1 MHRTAWLLDLGS
13 PAPRGHSIGQVTV
26 WPRWVRSQGLA
37 LWLILSVLLV
47 AEHLTMGATAP
58 PWWVSLL
65 GVLAIAFAVAT
76 RRSRPLPALGIALG
90 MTMAVALLTLASDG
104 TFPVSYVVVLS
115 VMSWLAG
122 RRTDSARGFVVL
134 VVVANVGMMPLGL
147 PLRGQRPISAAVFS
161 WLFTVLWSL
170 IFVVLPW
177 LLGRYRRQQALLA
190 WAGWERAER
199 MEHEQRM
206 AVEQAQLRERA
217 RIAQDMHDSLGHEL
231 SLIALRAG
239 GLEVASDLDERYRT
253 AAGELRASAATA
265 TDRLREIIGILRED
279 QTQAPLQPP
288 GEAIG
293 ELVERATESGLVV
306 RLVTEGASD
315 GLPPMVQ
322 QAANRVVQ
330 EALTNASKHAPGAPV
345 TVRVRHNADQTLVT
359 VTNTAAIRCV
369 PALSSGGRGLPGL
382 EERARILGGTLHAG
396 PLDDGGF
403 EVVARLP
410 HADAGVAPAP
420 TPDEESESAV
430 ALALARTRARRGL
443 VTAVVAPTALAVGL
457 GALILGYY
465 LAIGYSSVLEAAD
478 YAELR
483 VGRQRAEIES
493 VLPPLQMLDDTNDA
507 DRPRPP
513 GSTCEFYRP
522 DGSFSITFAY
532 RLCFVD
538 GRLAAK
544 DVVRTGAAPVDQEAP
559 R

>member
-1 MHRTAWLLDLGS
+1 VTAWWRLL
-13 PAPRGHSIGQVTV
+13 
-26 WPRWVRSQGLA
+26 RSQGFA
-37 LWLILSVLLV
+37 LWLVLSALLV
-47 AEHLTMGATAP
+47 TEHLTMGISAP
-58 PWWVSLL
+58 PWWVPLI

-76 RRSRPLPALGIALG
+76 RRSRPLLALAIALG
-90 MTMAVALLTLASDG
+90 MTMAVTLRTLASDG
-104 TFPVSYVVVLS
+104 TFPVSCVVVLS
-115 VMSWLAG
+115 VISWLAG

-134 VVVANVGMMPLGL
+134 IVVANVVMIPLGL
-147 PLRGQRPISAAVFS
+147 PLRGERPISAAVFS

-199 MEHEQRM
+199 MEHEQQM
-206 AVEQAQLRERA
+206 VVEQARLRERA

-239 GLEVASDLDERYRT
+239 GLEMANDIDERYRT
-253 AAGELRASAATA
+253 AAGELRASAAAA
-265 TDRLREIIGILRED
+265 TTRLGEIIGILREEG

-288 GEAIG
+288 GETIA
-293 ELVERATESGLVV
+293 ELVERATESGLDV
-306 RLVTEGASD
+306 RLVTEGSSD
-315 GLPPMVQ
+315 VLPQVVK

-359 VTNTAAIRCV
+359 VTNTAAVRGV
-369 PALSSGGRGLPGL
+369 PALPSGGRGLPGL
-382 EERARILGGTLHAG
+382 EERARILGGTLHAV
-396 PLDDGGF
+396 PRDDGGF

-410 HADAGVAPAP
+410 HADAGVAPVA
-420 TPDEESESAV
+420 DEESESAA

-443 VTAVVAPTALAVGL
+443 VTAVVAPAALALGL

-465 LAIGYSSVLEAAD
+465 LVIGYTSVLEPAR
-478 YAELR
+478 YAQLR
-483 VGRQRAEIES
+483 VGQQRAEVAS
-493 VLPPLQMLDDTNDA
+493 VLPPLQMLDDPSDA
-507 DRPRPP
+507 DKPRPP

-522 DGSFSITFAY
+522 DDPFSATFTY

-544 DVVRTGAAPVDQEAP
+544 DVVRTGTPPVEQADP
-559 R
+559 GR

>member
-1 MHRTAWLLDLGS
+1 
-13 PAPRGHSIGQVTV
+13 
-26 WPRWVRSQGLA
+26 VRSRGFA
-37 LWLILSVLLV
+37 LWLVLSALLV
-47 AEHLTMGATAP
+47 AEPLTMGVSAP
-58 PWWVSLL
+58 PWWTSLL
-65 GVLAIAFAVAT
+65 GVLAIAVAVAT
-76 RRSRPLPALGIALG
+76 RRSKPLLALGIALG
-90 MTMAVALLTLASDG
+90 MTMAVTLLTFASEG
-104 TFPVSYVVVLS
+104 TFQVSYVAVLS

-134 VVVANVGMMPLGL
+134 VVVAMVMMIPLGL
-147 PLRGQRPISAAVFS
+147 PLRGERPISAAVFS

-199 MEHEQRM
+199 MEHEQQM
-206 AVEQAQLRERA
+206 AVEQARLRERA

-239 GLEVASDLDERYRT
+239 GLEMANDIDERYRT
-253 AAGELRASAATA
+253 AAGQLRASAAAATA
-265 TDRLREIIGILRED
+265 RLGEIIGILRED
-279 QTQAPLQPP
+279 ETQAPLQPP
-288 GEAIG
+288 GETIA
-293 ELVERATESGLVV
+293 ELVERATDSGLDI
-306 RLVTEGASD
+306 RLVTEGSSD
-315 GLPPMVQ
+315 VLPPMVQ

-359 VTNTAAIRCV
+359 VTNTAAIRPV
-369 PALSSGGRGLPGL
+369 PALPSGGRGLPGL
-382 EERARILGGTLHAG
+382 EERARILGGTLHAV

-403 EVVARLP
+403 EVLARLP

-420 TPDEESESAV
+420 DETSESAA

-443 VTAVVAPTALAVGL
+443 VTAVVAPIALAVGL

-465 LAIGYSSVLEAAD
+465 LAIGYSSVLEPAR
-478 YAELR
+478 YAQLR
-483 VGRQRAEIES
+483 VGQQRAEIES
-493 VLPPLQMLDDTNDA
+493 VLPPLQMLDDPSDA
-507 DRPRPP
+507 DRARPP

-522 DGSFSITFAY
+522 DDPFSATFAY

-544 DVVRTGAAPVDQEAP
+544 DVVRTDTAPVDQEDP